1 MMRPGLPGE
10 HMGSREVARGAGLL
24 AGPWD
29 GLAVHRE
36 DALWDGH
43 REIQQVGAYRSAGV
57 SGMEVV
63 EALDL
68 DESSRERA

>member
-1 MMRPGLPGE
+1 M
-10 HMGSREVARGAGLL
+10 
-24 AGPWD
+24 
-29 GLAVHRE
+29 HRE